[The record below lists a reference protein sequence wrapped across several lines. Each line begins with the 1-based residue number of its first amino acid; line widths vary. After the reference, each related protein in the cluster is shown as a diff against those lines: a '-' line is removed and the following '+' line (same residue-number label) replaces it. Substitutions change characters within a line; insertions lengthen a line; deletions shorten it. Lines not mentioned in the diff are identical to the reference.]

1 MPGRQ
6 SDGRG
11 PERRSKLSPEV
22 QGEIARLQRDMGL
35 PREVALRVAR
45 KEVTIDQVLQEMAT
59 RDKAANL
66 MRRHGLDRALATQ
79 VAKGQAD
86 LDRVLHRRRMSSH
99 LALNG
104 ERSCLVDAHQDG
116 RAWRFA
122 LHGGR
127 VVTARV
133 AGVDRYEARLS
144 EPGFDAEELVHKLQ
158 FKLAWRPEE
167 DKLARKGFRWD
178 PELRA
183 APRAPVTR
191 PQDRFGCSNR
201 RLFAWLEEET
211 RVSLTTLE
219 GEVVQGKVAW
229 FGRFEIGVSVR
240 GKTEVIVFRHAL
252 ARACEVR

>member
-1 MPGRQ
+1 MAGRQ
-6 SDGRG
+6 TGGRG
-11 PERRSKLSPEV
+11 PERRSKLSPEI
-22 QGEIARLQRDMGL
+22 QAEIARLQKDMGL

-45 KEVTIDQVLQEMAT
+45 KEVTLNQVLNEMAT
-59 RDKAANL
+59 RDKANNL

-86 LDRVLHRRRMSSH
+86 LDRVLHRRRMASH
-99 LALNG
+99 LALHA
-104 ERSCLVDAHQDG
+104 ERSVLLDALQDG

-122 LHGGR
+122 LHGHR

-133 AGVDRYEARLS
+133 VGVDRYEARLAAS
-144 EPGFDAEELVHKLQ
+144 GSDAEEPVHKLQ

-178 PELRA
+178 SALKE
-183 APRAPVTR
+183 APKPPVER

-201 RLFAWLEEET
+201 KLFGWLEGDT
-211 RVSLTTLE
+211 KVGFTTLE
-219 GEVVQGKVAW
+219 GEIVQGKVAW
-229 FGRFEIGVSVR
+229 FSRYEVGVSVR

-252 ARACEVR
+252 ARAAEQR